1 MKWWLWD
8 VAEALNAFRPL
19 ASFRRSI
26 SFAFH
31 LAHSFVCGTR
41 RHIQIQKPASEKR
54 KRKKERRKKKE
65 EEEEEEE
72 EEGENEKGGKEAG
85 NYLLAR
91 RWLKATL
98 RWLIR
103 KFATETNAP
112 LSSWHCVDLAAA
124 VATVAPQPPPLSP
137 PTRTPNRRGFPRRP
151 APQTAGAFPG
161 DPHPKPPGLR
171 PALRAPTAGASSAAP
186 GTSPSYPGRFARSSG
201 RFTRCARCARYCP
214 YWLTAT
220 FILKWLS

>member
-137 PTRTPNRRGFPRRP
+137 ATRTPNRRGFPRRP
-151 APQTAGAFPG
+151 APQTAGASPG
-161 DPHPKPPGLR
+161 APRPNRRRFVRCSRHFTLLPRAIRPLLRALHPLR
-171 PALRAPTAGASSAAP
+171 PLRPLLSL
-186 GTSPSYPGRFARSSG
+186 
-201 RFTRCARCARYCP
+201 
-214 YWLTAT
+214 LTYSD
-220 FILKWLS
+220 FYFEMIIVDLD

>member
-137 PTRTPNRRGFPRRP
+137 PTRTPNRRGFARRS
-151 APQTAGAFPG
+151 APQP
-161 DPHPKPPGLR
+161 
-171 PALRAPTAGASSAAP
+171 PALRPLLPALHPLTPGDSPAPPGASPAAP
-186 GTSPSYPGRFARSSG
+186 AAPATVLTDLQRLLFWNDYRRFGLNNRQVN
-201 RFTRCARCARYCP
+201 P
-214 YWLTAT
+214 EV
-220 FILKWLS
+220 